1 MLRFMEKLE
10 SLVPVVVAQSKK
22 LFKTKGRHI
31 SVATAKED
39 SQTDVLTKLQ
49 HEALWKKSLVIRLA
63 SGRELLAD
71 SSLRPGHLNLLN

>member
-1 MLRFMEKLE
+1 MEKLE

-49 HEALWKKSLVIRLA
+49 HVETVLTNVCFEGLYLKNFRFS
-63 SGRELLAD
+63 
-71 SSLRPGHLNLLN
+71 